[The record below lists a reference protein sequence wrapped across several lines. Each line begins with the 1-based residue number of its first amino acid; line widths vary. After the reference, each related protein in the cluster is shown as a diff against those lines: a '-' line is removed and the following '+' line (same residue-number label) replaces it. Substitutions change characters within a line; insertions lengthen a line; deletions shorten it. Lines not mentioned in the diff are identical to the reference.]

1 MAALKVGAVGAQVTT
16 AGTSAT
22 TAIPNDASGSRARWV
37 RLSALASCY
46 VRPGFV
52 GTTATTGDMLLISAD
67 SVCLDV
73 RPYTHIAH
81 IQETAA
87 AKFNITPLDSEP

>member
-1 MAALKVGAVGAQVTT
+1 
-16 AGTSAT
+16 
-22 TAIPNDASGSRARWV
+22 
-37 RLSALASCY
+37 
-46 VRPGFV
+46 V